1 MVTWYIKCKDINEVV
16 KGQTLLLD
24 NLWGL
29 SHHFKAQTFA
39 EPAIG
44 DMVCI
49 EAENADLFCCHLTW
63 ISPYVISGDL
73 GDLESIEYYECK
85 FLPSLTKGE

>member
-1 MVTWYIKCKDINEVV
+1 MTCWYIKCTDINEVI

-24 NLWGL
+24 NLWGI

-39 EPAIG
+39 EPEIG
-44 DMVCI
+44 DIVTI
-49 EAENADLFCCHLTW
+49 ESENAEPFRCRLTW

-73 GDLESIEYYECK
+73 GDLEFVEYYECK
-85 FLPSLTKGE
+85 FSPSLTKGE